1 MCKDPEEL
9 LDPKKSHGAADAMD
23 WDEAMS
29 LIQRLYDDGK
39 VRESMLIATGCFLG
53 LRISDILTLKWE
65 DVCSGDTEFSKIE
78 KKTGKSRSIR
88 FNKNYLEHALKCW
101 EYLGKPIGKYI
112 FESQKSLKDEHM
124 TRQCASQILNRIKE
138 EYAIKS
144 ARTFSAHSLRKTF
157 GRRVWNQECKKGRG
171 EMALMLLSD
180 VFNHSN
186 VNITKR
192 YLGIRKDEILS
203 VYDSLEI

>member
-9 LDPKKSHGAADAMD
+9 VEPKKSHGAADAMD

-29 LIQRLYDDGK
+29 LIQRLYEDGK
-39 VRESMLIATGCFLG
+39 IRESMLIASGCFLG
-53 LRISDILTLKWE
+53 LRISDMLTLKWE
-65 DVCSGDTEFSKIE
+65 DVCSGDKETSKVE

-88 FNKNYLEHALKCW
+88 FNKHYSEHAMKCW
-101 EYLGKPIGKYI
+101 NALGNPENTYI
-112 FESQKSLKDEHM
+112 LNSQKNFGKTHM
-124 TRQCASQILNRIKE
+124 TRQCAAQILDKIKD
-138 EYAIKS
+138 EYQIKS
-144 ARTFSAHSLRKTF
+144 AKTFSAHSLRKTF